1 MLPPVSDTEQK
12 TPNPQASNSRV
23 AWQMSGNHFKQ
34 KNAEK
39 NALAVAMVPGPNL
52 WGPLALGVF
61 I

>member
-12 TPNPQASNSRV
+12 TPNLQASNSRV
-23 AWQMSGNHFKQ
+23 AWQTSGNRFEQ
-34 KNAEK
+34 TAEK